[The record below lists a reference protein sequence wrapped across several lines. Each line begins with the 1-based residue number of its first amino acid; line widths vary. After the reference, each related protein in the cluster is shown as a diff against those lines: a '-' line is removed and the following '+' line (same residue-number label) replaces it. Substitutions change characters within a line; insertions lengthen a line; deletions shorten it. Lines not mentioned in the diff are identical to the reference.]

1 MRNIYRLCLSALI
14 VAGTLTSVQ
23 AVETS
28 QASVREDGTRRLVA
42 RTPQKTQ
49 ASSKIAYGDPND
61 LITEAP
67 AGTVKHYV
75 REG

>member
-1 MRNIYRLCLSALI
+1 MKNIYRLCLSALI
-14 VAGTLTSVQ
+14 VVGTFASVQ

-28 QASVREDGTRRLVA
+28 LAGVREDGTRRLVA

-49 ASSKIAYGDPND
+49 AISKIAYGDPND

-67 AGTVKHYV
+67 VSVPENG
-75 REG
+75 